1 MNSPVCFR
9 RKLLQLRERSSGTFR
24 ANKRNGYLV
33 DLVKPGRAPGKAT
46 TNCSPP
52 RSPGWRSWKT
62 PLTFE
67 AIRIDERGGP
77 LRLIVPDPR
86 VFAAYKF
93 WVSKR
98 VDREPV
104 RRRRDLAQAETV
116 AELTT
121 HYLEHLPDESSE
133 LPGSARKVFED
144 ACGLLV

>member
-1 MNSPVCFR
+1 MRINR
-9 RKLLQLRERSSGTFR
+9 D
-24 ANKRNGYLV
+24 GYLV
-33 DLVKPGRAPGKAT
+33 DLVKPGRASGKAT

-77 LRLIVPDPR
+77 LRLVVADSR

-104 RRRRDLAQAETV
+104 RRRRDLAQAETLQNSRRTIFGISRTNQV
-116 AELTT
+116 SSRV
-121 HYLEHLPDESSE
+121 LPW
-133 LPGSARKVFED
+133 KVFED
-144 ACGLLV
+144 ARGLFV